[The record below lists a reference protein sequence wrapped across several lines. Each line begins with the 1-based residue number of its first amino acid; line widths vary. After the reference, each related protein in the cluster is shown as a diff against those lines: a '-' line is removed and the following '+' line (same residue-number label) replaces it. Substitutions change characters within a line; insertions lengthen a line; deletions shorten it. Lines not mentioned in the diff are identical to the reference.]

1 MIATHR
7 HLHLV
12 PNVPDNAPL
21 IAAFERPDIVD
32 LAGLRAIVG
41 PELDGSVGVDFDGA
55 LFATMSP
62 AETRQL
68 AAALVRAADATE
80 ALTATA

>member
-7 HLHLV
+7 HLYLV
-12 PNVPDNAPL
+12 PAVPDNAPL
-21 IAAFERPDIVD
+21 IAAFERPDVVD
-32 LAGLRAIVG
+32 LNDLRAVLG
-41 PELDGSVGVDFDGA
+41 PELDGSVGIDFNGT